1 MHQIPD
7 APDIRS
13 ALSSGYVFQVDADPE
28 TDDDFDPDEPVFIT
42 DEGVM
47 NRAQVIAY
55 MFDYIKSNTT
65 DAADA
70 FGIEVR
76 WRN

>member
-1 MHQIPD
+1 MDKIPD
-7 APDIRS
+7 APDIRR
-13 ALSSGYVFQVDADPE
+13 ALDSGYGFPVDAEPD
-28 TDDDFDPDEPVFIT
+28 TDDDFYPDEPVFIT
-42 DEGVM
+42 DEGEM
-47 NRAQVIAY
+47 TRAQVIAY

>member
-1 MHQIPD
+1 MVQIPD
-7 APDIRS
+7 APDIRR
-13 ALSSGYVFQVDADPE
+13 ALDSGYGFYVDVDPE

-42 DEGVM
+42 DEGEM
-47 NRAQVIAY
+47 TRSEVIKY
-55 MFDYIKSNTT
+55 MSDYIKSNTT

>member
-1 MHQIPD
+1 MYQIPD
-7 APDIRS
+7 APDIRR
-13 ALSSGYVFQVDADPE
+13 ALDSGYGFPVEEEPDI
-28 TDDDFDPDEPVFIT
+28 DPDEPVFIT

-47 NRAQVIAY
+47 TRAEVISY
-55 MFDYIKSNTT
+55 MSDYIKSNTT

>member
-1 MHQIPD
+1 MEIIQDAPEINNALLTGYGFPVSD
-7 APDIRS
+7 APDI
-13 ALSSGYVFQVDADPE
+13 
-28 TDDDFDPDEPVFIT
+28 DPDEPVFLT
-42 DEGVM
+42 DEGEM
-47 NRAQVIAY
+47 TKAEVIDY
-55 MFDYIKSNTT
+55 MCDYIRSNTT

>member
-1 MHQIPD
+1 MDQIPD
-7 APDIRS
+7 APDIRR
-13 ALSSGYVFQVDADPE
+13 ALDSGYGFPVEDEPDI
-28 TDDDFDPDEPVFIT
+28 DMDEPVFIT

-47 NRAQVIAY
+47 TRAEVISY
-55 MFDYIKSNTT
+55 MSDYIKSNTT

>member
-1 MHQIPD
+1 MDQIPD
-7 APDIRS
+7 APDIRR
-13 ALSSGYVFQVDADPE
+13 ALDSGYGFPAEDEPDIDPN
-28 TDDDFDPDEPVFIT
+28 EPVFIT
-42 DEGVM
+42 DEGEM
-47 NRAQVIAY
+47 TRAEVIKY
-55 MFDYIKSNTT
+55 MSDYIKSNTT

>member
-1 MHQIPD
+1 MDQIPD
-7 APDIRS
+7 APDIRR
-13 ALSSGYVFQVDADPE
+13 ALDSGYGFCVDVEPD
-28 TDDDFDPDEPVFIT
+28 TDDDFDTDEPVFIT
-42 DEGVM
+42 DEGEM
-47 NRAQVIAY
+47 TRAEVIKY
-55 MFDYIKSNTT
+55 MSDYIKSNTT

>member
-1 MHQIPD
+1 MDQIPD
-7 APDIRS
+7 SPDIRR
-13 ALSSGYVFQVDADPE
+13 ALDSGYGFQVEDEPD
-28 TDDDFDPDEPVFIT
+28 TDDYFDPDEPVFIT

-47 NRAQVIAY
+47 TRAEVISY
-55 MFDYIKSNTT
+55 MSDYINSNTT